1 MSASRRGGRS
11 RSALFVLTLGAC
23 FILFALSLLGLL
35 TPIENLAASPLNA
48 FSGILNRLALTI
60 TGGVSDFAELNQL
73 RQRNADLEE
82 ALARLQ
88 PELVE
93 AREIQAD
100 YERLA
105 ELFDYASAAVDQQV
119 VAADVI
125 GGDSS
130 NLLRSSTILIN
141 RGAREGIASG
151 MPVVAGQGSLIGRV
165 VRVSADAAQVLLI
178 TSPNSF
184 VSARIQ
190 SSRAEGTVEGDISGP
205 LEMNFIQLGA
215 GVVPGDVVVTSGL
228 GGNFPADLLI
238 GQVTAVRDEELFR
251 TAQVRSLVNF
261 DTLELVLVI
270 TNFQPIDTS
279 VFEDAP

>member
-1 MSASRRGGRS
+1 MSPSRRGSRS
-11 RSALFVLTLGAC
+11 RSALLLLSLGLCGVLFVLSV
-23 FILFALSLLGLL
+23 IGLL
-35 TPIENLAASPLNA
+35 APIENLAATPLNA
-48 FSGILNRLALTI
+48 FSGVLNRLALTI

-93 AREIQAD
+93 AREIQSD

-105 ELFDYASAAVDQQV
+105 DLFDYSSAATDQVV

-130 NLLRSSTILIN
+130 NLLRTSTILIN
-141 RGAREGIASG
+141 RGARDGIAVG
-151 MPVVAGQGSLIGRV
+151 MPVVTGQGLVGRII
-165 VRVSADAAQVLLI
+165 RISADASQVLLI
-178 TSPNSF
+178 TSPSSF
-184 VSARIQ
+184 VSARVQ
-190 SSRAEGTVEGDISGP
+190 SSRAEGTVQGDISGP
-205 LEMNFIQLGA
+205 LEMSFIPLGA
-215 GVVPGDVVVTSGL
+215 GVVPGDVVLTSGL
-228 GGNFPADLLI
+228 GGNFPADLVI
-238 GQVTAVRDEELFR
+238 GQVTAVRQEELFQA
-251 TAQVRSLVNF
+251 AQLRSLINF

-279 VFEDAP
+279 VFEEAP

>member
-11 RSALFVLTLGAC
+11 RSALLLLSLGVCGVLFVLSV
-23 FILFALSLLGLL
+23 IGLL
-35 TPIENLAASPLNA
+35 APIENLAASPLNA
-48 FSGILNRLALTI
+48 FSGVLNRLALAI

-105 ELFDYASAAVDQQV
+105 DLFDYSSAAVDQQV

-130 NLLRSSTILIN
+130 NLLRNSTILIN
-141 RGAREGIASG
+141 RGARDGIAAG
-151 MPVVAGQGSLIGRV
+151 MPVVTGQGLVGRV
-165 VRVSADAAQVLLI
+165 IRVSADAAQVLLI

-184 VSARIQ
+184 VSARVQ

-205 LEMNFIQLGA
+205 LEMRFIPLGSA
-215 GVVPGDVVVTSGL
+215 VAPGDVALTSGL
-228 GGNFPADLLI
+228 GGNFPADLII

-251 TAQVRSLVNF
+251 TAQLRSLNNF

-279 VFEDAP
+279 VFEGAP